1 MYIHLIVKFDLRA
14 AEASGLE
21 LLGAQPK
28 PRGFSFHLISYIYI
42 YIYYLFIYTS
52 NFIFWAEASGLELQD
67 SRASR
72 AEMAGPGS
80 QAAPNN
86 S

>member
-42 YIYYLFIYTS
+42 YILFIYLY
-52 NFIFWAEASGLELQD
+52 I
-67 SRASR
+67 
-72 AEMAGPGS
+72 
-80 QAAPNN
+80 
-86 S
+86 